1 MSGLRVWLVGFGT
14 VGRWVAGALRAQA
27 GQLAS
32 RYGIGVTVVG
42 IGNARDGFAYHPD
55 GLDLGAVLAAASGG
69 RPITGQPGARAW
81 PTAIDGLRGTEA
93 DLLVEVT
100 GSPPAAG
107 EPGLT
112 HMREALR
119 RGIPVVTSNKW
130 PVALHGLELAELAR
144 ERGVAFRAESTVMSG
159 TPVLSTLTE
168 GLAGAVPV
176 ALRGLLNATANQVLS
191 QMAGGTSYEEALAAA
206 QRAGLAERD
215 PAADV
220 EGHDTV
226 AKLMILSALVFGRQ
240 LRRDQVAC
248 QGIAGI
254 SARQASDAAAGGGR
268 LRHVAA
274 LAFAEPGGRGAVTA
288 GVRPEALPA
297 SDPLARVDGT
307 ANAVVFQ
314 ASPVGRVIISGPGAG
329 TQLAGQGVLADII
342 AVARRPARRPLPG
355 TRVIIMSSGCHR
367 RLHPKT
373 DVRYRRFCVVLKGES
388 GALAVAPNC

>member
-1 MSGLRVWLVGFGT
+1 VSGLRVWIVGFGT
-14 VGRWVAGALRAQA
+14 VGRWVAGALRAQ
-27 GQLAS
+27 GPQLAS
-32 RYGIGVTVVG
+32 RYGADVTVVG

-55 GLDLGAVLAAASGG
+55 GLNLGAVLAAASGG
-69 RPITGQPGARAW
+69 RPITEQPGARAW

-159 TPVLSTLTE
+159 TPVLSALTE

-176 ALRGLLNATANQVLS
+176 ALRGLLNATANQILS

-240 LRRDQVAC
+240 LRRDQVTC
-248 QGIAGI
+248 QGITGI
-254 SARQASDAAAGGGR
+254 SGRQATDAAAAGGR

-274 LAFAEPGGRGAVTA
+274 LAFAEPGGRGTVTA

-297 SDPLARVDGT
+297 SDPLARIDGT
-307 ANAVVFQ
+307 ANALVFQ

-355 TRVIIMSSGCHR
+355 IRVITAAFTKPGI
-367 RLHPKT
+367 
-373 DVRYRRFCVVLKGES
+373 RYRR
-388 GALAVAPNC
+388 